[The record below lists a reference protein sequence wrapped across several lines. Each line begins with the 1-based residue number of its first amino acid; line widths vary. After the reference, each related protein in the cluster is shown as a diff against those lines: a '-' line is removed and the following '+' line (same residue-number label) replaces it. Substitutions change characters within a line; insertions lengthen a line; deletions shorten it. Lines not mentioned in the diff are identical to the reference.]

1 MANYFNHAF
10 AMWMNNLKAKLNW
23 HQNAA
28 SVIQEQNAACEE
40 VKLKLQE
47 QLRTLQESFVFKW
60 FSWLFPEAPRFGD
73 CHAIASQDG
82 FISRWLQRCPGIGGL
97 WKARE
102 ELQGCEHGLRQME
115 SEALRFNDQLKSTWF
130 GGRLLSGFDVE
141 HRNGFLHGNRPIYIG
156 VAGALALITG
166 IVFAVRKTANEDEG
180 EGTPEMEAVISDNLN
195 LLDGLE
201 LETDYLDGIIPVENP
216 EEEKSKLEGQLNEL
230 RGVVD
235 EIIAQK
241 DEQEKL
247 KTQKDTE
254 YQNLL
259 IECAEKDLQRKEQE
273 KLMQNLQAENEKIT
287 KMQDEKTELLNQLR
301 NEMEELKALKEKEI
315 IEQKSDYQKLE
326 NEINKKDLQLK
337 EQDKLNQNLQAENE
351 KLTKMQDEKTEL
363 LNQLRNEMEELKA
376 LKEQEIIEKTSDY
389 QKLENEVNKKD
400 HQLKEQ
406 DKLNQ
411 NLQAE
416 NEKLTKMQD
425 EKTELL
431 NQLRNEMEELKA
443 LKEKEIIAKTSDYQK
458 LENEI
463 NKKDHQ
469 LEEQDKL
476 NQNLQAENEK
486 ITKMLDEKT
495 ELLNQMRNEMEE
507 LKALKEKE
515 IMEKKSDYQ
524 KLENEINKK
533 DLQLKEQDKLNQNLQ
548 AENEKLTKMQ
558 DEKTELLNQLR
569 NEMEELKASK
579 EQEIIEKTSD
589 YQKLENEINKK
600 DLQVKEQEKLLKTI
614 RAENKEIQLINEN
627 ENKRGNLLKEGLFS
641 QMNNKFKE
649 AVDIFT
655 AALAI
660 ETEKDEE
667 TALLHVLRAEVT
679 SATDNPPHLHIV
691 LDCCKAIEKGVE
703 GWKAY
708 MLRGKHLL
716 KLGLFDAA
724 LKDFEIVKVKKS
736 ETNFKIIDD
745 TLALKKQWEDK
756 GHYEVLGVEQ
766 TATKAEIMKAFK
778 ELSMMCHPD
787 RHRDKPEFIQ
797 DAFEEKYKKIVNAKL
812 ILVDKQNRRDYDE
825 ELRRQCSQ
833 QEEPWEFG
841 GFNPWGRDD
850 RWTYDQE
857 PPRNNHGQWTYDQ
870 EPPRNNH
877 GQWTY
882 DQEPPRNNHGQWTYD
897 QEPPRNNHGQWTYDQ
912 EPPRKNHG
920 RRNQDRQNNQGYG
933 DQYFY

>member
-10 AMWMNNLKAKLNW
+10 AMWMENLKAKFNW

-28 SVIQEQNAACEE
+28 SVIQEQNAACEDG
-40 VKLKLQE
+40 KLKLQE

-73 CHAIASQDG
+73 CHAVASQDG
-82 FISRWLQRCPGIGGL
+82 FLSRWLQRCPGIGGL

-115 SEALRFNDQLKSTWF
+115 AEALRFNDQLKSTWF

-166 IVFAVRKTANEDEG
+166 IVFAVRKTAKEDEG
-180 EGTPEMEAVISDNLN
+180 EATPEMEAVISDNLN

-201 LETDYLDGIIPVENP
+201 LETDYLDGIIPVENH

-241 DEQEKL
+241 EEQEKL

-287 KMQDEKTELLNQLR
+287 KMQDENTELLNQLR

-315 IEQKSDYQKLE
+315 MEKTSDYQKLE
-326 NEINKKDLQLK
+326 NEVNKKDHQLK
-337 EQDKLNQNLQAENE
+337 EQDKLMQNLQAENE
-351 KLTKMQDEKTEL
+351 KITKMQDENTEL

-425 EKTELL
+425 DKTELL

-443 LKEKEIIAKTSDYQK
+443 LKEKEIIEKTCDYQK

-463 NKKDHQ
+463 N
-469 LEEQDKL
+469 
-476 NQNLQAENEK
+476 
-486 ITKMLDEKT
+486 I
-495 ELLNQMRNEMEE
+495 
-507 LKALKEKE
+507 
-515 IMEKKSDYQ
+515 
-524 KLENEINKK
+524 K

-569 NEMEELKASK
+569 NEMEELKALK
-579 EQEIIEKTSD
+579 EKEIIDKTSD
-589 YQKLENEINKK
+589 YQKLESEINKK

-614 RAENKEIQLINEN
+614 RAENEEIKLINEN

-667 TALLHVLRAEVT
+667 TALLHVLRAEVN

-703 GWKAY
+703 GWKVY

-724 LKDFEIVKVKKS
+724 LKDFETVKVKKS

-882 DQEPPRNNHGQWTYD
+882 DQEPPRNNHGRWTYD

-912 EPPRKNHG
+912 EPPRNNHG

>member
-10 AMWMNNLKAKLNW
+10 AMWMENLKAKLNW

-73 CHAIASQDG
+73 CHAVASQDG

-141 HRNGFLHGNRPIYIG
+141 HRNGFLHGNRIYIG

-166 IVFAVRKTANEDEG
+166 IVFAVRKTAKEDEG

-201 LETDYLDGIIPVENP
+201 LETDNLDGIIPVENP
-216 EEEKSKLEGQLNEL
+216 EEEKNKLEGQLNEL

-241 DEQEKL
+241 EEQEKL

-273 KLMQNLQAENEKIT
+273 ELIQNLQAENEKITKMQDEKTELLNQLKNEMEELKALKEQEIIEKTSGYQKLENEIKKKDHQLKEQDKLNQNLQAENEKITKMQDEKTELLNQLKNEMEELKALKEQEIIEKTSGYQKLENEIKKKDHQLKEQDKLNQNLQAENEKIT

-315 IEQKSDYQKLE
+315 IDKTSDYQKLE
-326 NEINKKDLQLK
+326 NEINQKDHQLG
-337 EQDKLNQNLQAENE
+337 EQEKLNQNLQAENE

-389 QKLENEVNKKD
+389 QKLENE
-400 HQLKEQ
+400 
-406 DKLNQ
+406 
-411 NLQAE
+411 
-416 NEKLTKMQD
+416 
-425 EKTELL
+425 
-431 NQLRNEMEELKA
+431 
-443 LKEKEIIAKTSDYQK
+443 
-458 LENEI
+458 
-463 NKKDHQ
+463 
-469 LEEQDKL
+469 
-476 NQNLQAENEK
+476 
-486 ITKMLDEKT
+486 
-495 ELLNQMRNEMEE
+495 
-507 LKALKEKE
+507 
-515 IMEKKSDYQ
+515 
-524 KLENEINKK
+524 
-533 DLQLKEQDKLNQNLQ
+533 
-548 AENEKLTKMQ
+548 
-558 DEKTELLNQLR
+558 
-569 NEMEELKASK
+569 
-579 EQEIIEKTSD
+579 
-589 YQKLENEINKK
+589 INKK
-600 DLQVKEQEKLLKTI
+600 DLQVKEQEKLLKNI
-614 RAENKEIQLINEN
+614 RAENEEIKLINEN

-667 TALLHVLRAEVT
+667 TALLHALRAEVN

-708 MLRGKHLL
+708 MVRGKHLL

-724 LKDFEIVKVKKS
+724 LKDFETVKVKKS

-797 DAFEEKYKKIVNAKL
+797 DAFEEKYKKVVNAKL

-850 RWTYDQE
+850 RWTYHQEPPRNNHGWRTYDQE
-857 PPRNNHGQWTYDQ
+857 PPRNNHGRWTYDQ

-877 GQWTY
+877 G
-882 DQEPPRNNHGQWTYD
+882 
-897 QEPPRNNHGQWTYDQ
+897 
-912 EPPRKNHG
+912 
-920 RRNQDRQNNQGYG
+920 RRNQDGQNNQGYG